1 MDPLRAERI
10 YDRQADLLARL
21 LEDIWA
27 VVGTGQPLDA
37 HLSRFYHG
45 HPEFG
50 SRDRRLFSGTLFS
63 YFRWKGWMDLIT
75 KRPDA
80 ACVFSHLLE
89 ATEINPAIV
98 RLATRAGRPETIL
111 IPLGTLSVP
120 EKAIQLGTITG
131 KELNLEQLVPSWI
144 LSLLPET
151 NRNRLIEAFQ
161 NPPPTWLR
169 SRSGERDALL
179 AAIRN
184 QGVEPISH
192 PMLPSAASVPRGIN
206 LRSLPRPLR
215 DRVDVQD
222 LASQITGLICA
233 PQPGQ
238 RWWDACCGS
247 GGKTLYLAEIGG
259 ETVSLLATDIR
270 PTILGELERRMRE
283 TGFRNIKT
291 AVWDGVGESPPE
303 GEFDG
308 ILLDAPCSGTG
319 TWHRNPDAR
328 WRICSERVAQLAE
341 LQARLLDA
349 CSARLAPGGT
359 LIYATCS
366 ILPIENEQVVAN
378 FLAASPEFAPVPF
391 TNPLDHTPCPGQLRI
406 QPWEGPCNGMFIAKL
421 ARRSGQTDN

>member
-21 LEDIWA
+21 LEDTWD

-63 YFRWKGWMDLIT
+63 YFRWKGWIDLVT
-75 KRPDA
+75 KCPDA

-89 ATEINPAIV
+89 ASEINPAIV
-98 RLATRAGRPETIL
+98 RLATRAGLSDAIL
-111 IPLGTLSVP
+111 IPLGTLSVA
-120 EKAIQLGTITG
+120 EKGCQLGTLTSQV
-131 KELNLEQLVPSWI
+131 LDLEKLVPEWI
-144 LSLLPET
+144 PSLLPET

-161 NPPPTWLR
+161 TPPPTWLR

-184 QGVEPISH
+184 QGAEPLIH
-192 PMLPSAASVPRGIN
+192 PLLPSAASVPRGIN
-206 LRSLPRPLR
+206 LRSLPRPVR
-215 DRVDVQD
+215 NRIDVQD
-222 LASQITGLICA
+222 LASQITGLVCA
-233 PQPGQ
+233 PGPGQ

-247 GGKTLYLAEIGG
+247 GGKTLYLSEIGG
-259 ETVSLLATDIR
+259 ETLSLLATDVR
-270 PTILGELERRMRE
+270 PAILGELERRMNE
-283 TGFRNIKT
+283 TGFRNIRT
-291 AVWDGVGESPPE
+291 AVWDGAVEAPPE
-303 GEFDG
+303 GEFNG

-328 WRICSERVAQLAE
+328 WRLSGERVEQLAR
-341 LQARLLDA
+341 LQACLLKA
-349 CSARLAPGGT
+349 CATRLAPGGT

-366 ILPIENEQVVAN
+366 MLPLENEQVVDH
-378 FLAASPEFAPVPF
+378 FLAASPEFTAVPF
-391 TNPLDHTPCPGQLRI
+391 ISPLDHSPCAGQLRI
-406 QPWEGPCNGMFIAKL
+406 LPWEGPCNGMFIAKL
-421 ARRSGQTDN
+421 TRRGPK